1 MSFAVYYNSQ
11 DNNSHVWA
19 NQHFQTSSC
28 KRYPE
33 LITIATGSPFLCR
46 APPPPG
52 SGEAEQRTPSTVLSI
67 RGPGLFTTFPRCGFL
82 LLSTK
87 CSFYYEVYS
96 ESTTLPSVVY
106 KPQIERV
113 HCAAGSKSSF
123 WGVQLL
129 YSRVFHTLLL
139 FLFLSIIKWSRKHLK
154 NLKPHPHRQSKD

>member
-1 MSFAVYYNSQ
+1 MSFDVYYNSQ

-82 LLSTK
+82 VLSTS
-87 CSFYYEVYS
+87 CSFSRGVLWEYYILSHQLFTSLKLSVCTVQPVQSHLFEACSCSTAQFFTHCYS
-96 ESTTLPSVVY
+96 S
-106 KPQIERV
+106 
-113 HCAAGSKSSF
+113 
-123 WGVQLL
+123 
-129 YSRVFHTLLL
+129 YSCRL
-139 FLFLSIIKWSRKHLK
+139 
-154 NLKPHPHRQSKD
+154 